1 MEEPHLL
8 RKLATV
14 STFANNFSEQLSEC
28 VKWTQLQVVLLYP
41 EQLIIAPNKK
51 T

>member
-14 STFANNFSEQLSEC
+14 STFANNFSEQLVNAS
-28 VKWTQLQVVLLYP
+28 QLQVVLLYP